1 VGQLICSLIPF
12 LITLIIFVWIYKC
25 RYRKVEAEQVIVLYG
40 RKRIDSLAGKEYG
53 YRLVKSGGTCVM
65 PVVENYR
72 FFSLSSVKPDM
83 LNMQIYDRNN
93 MPVFIDGEAE
103 VQFNDSDMDLEKS
116 VKQLLD
122 KTPEQREEIVREILL
137 SHLQF
142 ICSETTG
149 EELREDYRKLVEQ
162 LKEYSDKHLSALG
175 MKISFFDIRK
185 IRL

>member
-1 VGQLICSLIPF
+1 MGQLICSLIPF
-12 LITLIIFVWIYKC
+12 LITLIVFVLIYKC

-40 RKRIDSLAGKEYG
+40 RKRVDSLTGKEYG

-72 FFSLSSVKPDM
+72 IFPLSSVKPDM
-83 LNMQIYDRNN
+83 QNMQLYDRNN

-103 VQFNDSDMDLEKS
+103 IQFDDADMALEKS

-122 KTPEQREEIVREILL
+122 KTPEQVEEIVRELLL

-142 ICSETTG
+142 ICSEITG
-149 EELREDYRKLVEQ
+149 EELREDYRKLAGQ
-162 LKEYSDKHLSALG
+162 LKECSEKHLSELG
-175 MKISFFDIRK
+175 MKISFFDISK